1 MKNKSKWNWLVVLT
15 AVAIFSIFST
25 GSTMAWGPL
34 AQSAIAQAVQ
44 DADGVPPAALSRNFV
59 IETTMP
65 KVFEFTDLSYAKES
79 YDYTDIMSDHLSG
92 MTDYCQLLAWGAS
105 QTAEKTGDNQ
115 FFIPNSRDTYER
127 WVNELL
133 CDALL
138 YCVDS
143 PYAGTAVAT
152 VAVMPKLVSDSSAEY
167 TAIYGGT
174 SFSGQETILRAH
186 FEAHVL
192 IGELALVDSTIFQG
206 NALRLIDKNAWVL
219 AMDNSVESAVEFVIN
234 STQAAS
240 GSGWFVGN
248 ASEYG
253 AQLLGKIGSL
263 LVATG
268 DASIVNLNQ
277 QGVYSYRA
285 RLNTDQ
291 VNGIT
296 IEYLYNVSRN
306 LNEHPIMRRM
316 AHHLHSLMTEDLPDF
331 SYGGPVQHGFGPQSW
346 AE

>member
-25 GSTMAWGPL
+25 GNSIAWGPL
-34 AQSAIAQAVQ
+34 AQSAIAQVVQ
-44 DADGVPPAALSRNFV
+44 DADGLPPAALSRNFV

-65 KVFEFTDLSYAKES
+65 KAFEFTNLAYAKES
-79 YDYTDIMSDHLSG
+79 YDYTEIMADHLQG
-92 MTDYCQLLAWGAS
+92 MTQYCQLLAWGAS

-143 PYAGTAVAT
+143 PYYGTAVAT
-152 VAVMPKLVSDSSAEY
+152 VAVMPKLVSDSAVEY

-174 SFSGQETILRAH
+174 PFSGQEAILSAS
-186 FEAHVL
+186 FQAHVL
-192 IGELALVDSTIFQG
+192 IGELAIVDSDIFQG
-206 NALRLIDKNAWVL
+206 NARRLINTNDWLL
-219 AMDNSVESAVEFVIN
+219 AMDNSVENAVEFVIN

-240 GSGWFVGN
+240 GSNWFVGN

-268 DASIVNLNQ
+268 DASIVNQNNL
-277 QGVYSYRA
+277 GVYSYRA
-285 RLNTDQ
+285 ALNTDR

-331 SYGGPVQHGFGPQSW
+331 SYGGPVQPGFGPQSW